1 MALIL
6 DTSLIL
12 WRNVLE
18 QNVSS
23 YAVFL
28 NSGAKVVIIIDMGK
42 LSNENLPIL

>member
-1 MALIL
+1 MIL

-23 YAVFL
+23 YAVL
-28 NSGAKVVIIIDMGK
+28 LISDAKVVIIIDMGK
-42 LSNENLPIL
+42 FSRENLPIL

>member
-12 WRNVLE
+12 WRNMLE

-23 YAVFL
+23 YAVSL
-28 NSGAKVVIIIDMGK
+28 ISDAKVVIIIDMGK
-42 LSNENLPIL
+42 FSHENLPIL

>member
-23 YAVFL
+23 YVVSL
-28 NSGAKVVIIIDMGK
+28 ISDAKVVIIIDMGK
-42 LSNENLPIL
+42 FSSENLPIL